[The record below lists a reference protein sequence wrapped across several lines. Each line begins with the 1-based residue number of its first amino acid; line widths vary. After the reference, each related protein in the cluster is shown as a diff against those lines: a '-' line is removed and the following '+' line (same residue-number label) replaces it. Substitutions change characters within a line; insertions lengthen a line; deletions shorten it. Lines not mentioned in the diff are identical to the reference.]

1 MRLNVM
7 QQPILVLAHSEEIVL
22 FLDQFG
28 LGQMIWTPT
37 VD

>member
-1 MRLNVM
+1 MRFNVA
-7 QQPILVLAHSEEIVL
+7 QQLILVLAHSEEIVL

-28 LGQMIWTPT
+28 LGQMVWALT